1 MRVAWTTPFNSVPV
15 IATLRPFRR
24 SPQSPFLKSVEPSAM
39 TVKPRAVNVTA
50 GHLPDRL
57 LTVPSKSTLVP
68 VGGGA
73 GAGAGAGVGAGAG
86 DGLGVGAGAGAGVG
100 VGVGAGAGG
109 AGAVAGVPSWVT
121 V

>member
-24 SPQSPFLKSVEPSAM
+24 SPQSAFLKSVEPSAM

-50 GHLPDRL
+50 GHLPERL
-57 LTVPSKSTLVP
+57 LTVPSKSTFVP
-68 VGGGA
+68 AGG

-86 DGLGVGAGAGAGVG
+86 AGDGPGVGAGAGAGTGAG
-100 VGVGAGAGG
+100 VGVGAGEEG
-109 AGAVAGVPSWVT
+109 AGAAPG
-121 V
+121 